1 MVSVFDERKSNVGEM
16 RSIENPLDRPT
27 TQVHEED
34 EDELLH
40 IGQEVGGLD
49 FADAEDLDNPGA
61 GGIDD
66 FETLE

>member
-1 MVSVFDERKSNVGEM
+1 MVSVFDERKSSVGEM
-16 RSIENPLDRPT
+16 RSIENPLDRPAT
-27 TQVHEED
+27 PMPEED

-40 IGQEVGGLD
+40 IGQEIGGLD
-49 FADAEDLDNPGA
+49 SADAEDLDNLGA